1 MSPSGGELVGRFGPA
16 AHPERPV
23 AKQRPAGMS
32 DELVAAL
39 GKLSEALEVVEEAR
53 GLLYTFHRRSG
64 RADLTL
70 QEAVQA
76 LHDAGEH
83 GAAQQ
88 VADVLVGRDVIPG
101 CWTFQIVEQYD
112 AQYWQPFRAVE
123 AEVRQWFAG
132 GEAHLY
138 EAEMKHR
145 EQQPGPAT
153 PDDD

>member
-1 MSPSGGELVGRFGPA
+1 MAEAEESLLERYGHA

-23 AKQRPAGMS
+23 AKQRPDGAS

-83 GAAQQ
+83 ETAQQ
-88 VADVLVGRDVIPG
+88 VADVLIGRDVIPG
-101 CWTFQIVEQYD
+101 CWTFQIVEAYD
-112 AQYWQPFRAVE
+112 AQYWEPFRAVE
-123 AEVRQWFAG
+123 AEVRQRLG
-132 GEAHLY
+132 NGTSHIY
-138 EAEMKHR
+138 EAEMKHD
-145 EQQPGPAT
+145 EQQPGQA
-153 PDDD
+153 

>member
-1 MSPSGGELVGRFGPA
+1 MGSPNDELVKRFGRA

-23 AKQRPAGMS
+23 AKERPAGAS

-64 RADLTL
+64 TADRIL
-70 QEAVQA
+70 QEAIQA

-83 GAAQQ
+83 ETAQE

-101 CWTFQIVEQYD
+101 LWTFQIVEGYD
-112 AQYWQPFRAVE
+112 GQYWEPFRAVE
-123 AEVRQWFAG
+123 AEVRQRYADG
-132 GEAHLY
+132 TRHIY

-145 EQQPGPAT
+145 EQQPDQA
-153 PDDD
+153 

>member
-1 MSPSGGELVGRFGPA
+1 MPGPDELLQRFGPA

-23 AKQRPAGMS
+23 AKHRPAGAS

-70 QEAVQA
+70 QEAIQA

-83 GAAQQ
+83 ETAQQ
-88 VADVLVGRDVIPG
+88 VADLLVGRDVIPG

-123 AEVRQWFAG
+123 ADVRQRFAG
-132 GEAHLY
+132 GTQHIY

-145 EQQPGPAT
+145 EQQPSQG
-153 PDDD
+153 

>member
-1 MSPSGGELVGRFGPA
+1 MPETGDELLQRFGRA

-23 AKQRPAGMS
+23 AKQRPAGAS

-64 RADLTL
+64 TADRIL

-76 LHDAGEH
+76 LRDAGEDET
-83 GAAQQ
+83 AQT
-88 VADVLVGRDVIPG
+88 VADVLIGRDVIPG
-101 CWTFQIVEQYD
+101 CWTFQIVEGYD
-112 AQYWQPFRAVE
+112 SQYWQPFHAVE
-123 AEVRQWFAG
+123 ADVRQRFG
-132 GEAHLY
+132 DGVRHIY

-145 EQQPGPAT
+145 EQQPGQG
-153 PDDD
+153 

>member
-1 MSPSGGELVGRFGPA
+1 MTAAHGELLQRFGPA

-23 AKQRPAGMS
+23 AKQRPAGAS

-70 QEAVQA
+70 QEAVRA

-83 GAAQQ
+83 ETAQQ

-101 CWTFQIVEQYD
+101 CWTFQLVEQYD

-123 AEVRQWFAG
+123 ADVRERFAG
-132 GEAHLY
+132 GTSHLY
-138 EAEMKHR
+138 EAEMKHG
-145 EQQPGPAT
+145 EQQPGQG
-153 PDDD
+153 

>member
-1 MSPSGGELVGRFGPA
+1 MPANDELLQRFGPA

-23 AKQRPAGMS
+23 AKQRPPGLS

-64 RADLTL
+64 TADRTL
-70 QEAVQA
+70 QEAIQA

-83 GAAQQ
+83 QTARQ
-88 VADVLVGRDVIPG
+88 VADLLIGRDVIPG
-101 CWTFQIVEQYD
+101 HWTFQIVEQYD

-123 AEVRQWFAG
+123 ADVRQRFAG
-132 GEAHLY
+132 GAAHIY

-145 EQQPGPAT
+145 EQQPGQG
-153 PDDD
+153 

>member
-1 MSPSGGELVGRFGPA
+1 MPEPSDELLQRFGRA

-23 AKQRPAGMS
+23 AKQRTAGAS

-76 LHDAGEH
+76 LQNAGEH
-83 GAAQQ
+83 ETAQQ
-88 VADVLVGRDVIPG
+88 VADVLIGRDVIPG

-112 AQYWQPFRAVE
+112 SQYWHPFRAVE
-123 AEVRQWFAG
+123 ADVRQRFAG
-132 GEAHLY
+132 GVAHLY
-138 EAEMKHR
+138 EAEMKHG
-145 EQQPGPAT
+145 EQQPGQ
-153 PDDD
+153 D

>member
-1 MSPSGGELVGRFGPA
+1 MADGHGELLRRFGPA
-16 AHPERPV
+16 AHPERLV
-23 AKQRPAGMS
+23 AKQRPAGAS

-64 RADLTL
+64 HADLTL
-70 QEAVQA
+70 QDAVRA

-83 GAAQQ
+83 ESARQ
-88 VADVLVGRDVIPG
+88 VAELLIGRDVIPG

-123 AEVRQWFAG
+123 ADVRQRLAG
-132 GEAHLY
+132 GTAHVY

-145 EQQPGPAT
+145 EQSGQG
-153 PDDD
+153 

>member
-1 MSPSGGELVGRFGPA
+1 MADGDQELLRRFGPA

-23 AKQRPAGMS
+23 AKQRPAGAS

-83 GAAQQ
+83 ETARQ
-88 VADVLVGRDVIPG
+88 VADLLIGRDVIPG

-123 AEVRQWFAG
+123 AEVRQRLAG
-132 GEAHLY
+132 GTMHIY

-145 EQQPGPAT
+145 EQQPGQG
-153 PDDD
+153 

>member
-1 MSPSGGELVGRFGPA
+1 MAEGYSELLQRFGPA

-23 AKQRPAGMS
+23 AKQRPAGAS

-76 LHDAGEH
+76 FHDAGEH
-83 GAAQQ
+83 ETARQ
-88 VADVLVGRDVIPG
+88 VADLLVGRDVIPG
-101 CWTFQIVEQYD
+101 LWTFQIVEGYD
-112 AQYWQPFRAVE
+112 SQYWQPFRAVE
-123 AEVRQWFAG
+123 AAVRERL
-132 GEAHLY
+132 GEGTAHIY
-138 EAEMKHR
+138 EAEMKHG
-145 EQQPGPAT
+145 EQQPGQ
-153 PDDD
+153 D

>member
-1 MSPSGGELVGRFGPA
+1 MPGSDELLQRFGPA

-23 AKQRPAGMS
+23 AKQRPAGAS

-83 GAAQQ
+83 ETARQ

-101 CWTFQIVEQYD
+101 CWTFQLVEQYD
-112 AQYWQPFRAVE
+112 SQYWQPFRAVE
-123 AEVRQWFAG
+123 AEVRQRFAG
-132 GEAHLY
+132 GTAHIY
-138 EAEMKHR
+138 EAEMKHQ
-145 EQQPGPAT
+145 EQQP
-153 PDDD
+153 DQN

>member
-1 MSPSGGELVGRFGPA
+1 MRGTNDELLQRFGRA

-23 AKQRPAGMS
+23 AKQRPAGAS

-83 GAAQQ
+83 ETAQQ
-88 VADVLVGRDVIPG
+88 VADVLIGRDVIPG

-112 AQYWQPFRAVE
+112 SQYWQPFHAVE
-123 AEVRQWFAG
+123 ADVRERFADG
-132 GEAHLY
+132 TAHIY

-145 EQQPGPAT
+145 EQQPDQA
-153 PDDD
+153 

>member
-1 MSPSGGELVGRFGPA
+1 MAAGHEELLQRFGPA

-23 AKQRPAGMS
+23 AKQRPAGAS

-83 GAAQQ
+83 DTARQ
-88 VADVLVGRDVIPG
+88 VAELLVGRDVIPG
-101 CWTFQIVEQYD
+101 CWTFQIIEQYD

-123 AEVRQWFAG
+123 AEVRQRLG
-132 GEAHLY
+132 GGTAHIY
-138 EAEMKHR
+138 EAEMKHD
-145 EQQPGPAT
+145 EQQPGQG
-153 PDDD
+153 

>member
-1 MSPSGGELVGRFGPA
+1 MPGGHDELLQRFGPA

-23 AKQRPAGMS
+23 AKQRPADTS

-83 GAAQQ
+83 QTAQQ
-88 VADVLVGRDVIPG
+88 VADVLIGRDVIPG

-123 AEVRQWFAG
+123 SDVRQRFAG
-132 GEAHLY
+132 GTAHLY
-138 EAEMKHR
+138 EAEMKHG
-145 EQQPGPAT
+145 EQQPGQG
-153 PDDD
+153 

>member
-1 MSPSGGELVGRFGPA
+1 MADAGEDLLQRFGPA

-23 AKQRPAGMS
+23 AKQRPPGSS
-32 DELVAAL
+32 DELVEAL

-64 RADLTL
+64 TADRVL

-76 LHDAGEH
+76 LRDAGEH
-83 GAAQQ
+83 ETAGQ

-123 AEVRQWFAG
+123 ADVRQRFAG
-132 GEAHLY
+132 GTAHIY
-138 EAEMKHR
+138 EAEMKHG
-145 EQQPGPAT
+145 EQQPGHG
-153 PDDD
+153 

>member
-1 MSPSGGELVGRFGPA
+1 MPGSGEELVRQLGPA

-23 AKQRPAGMS
+23 AKQRPAGAS

-70 QEAVQA
+70 QEAIQA
-76 LHDAGEH
+76 LHDAGEPET
-83 GAAQQ
+83 AQQ

-123 AEVRQWFAG
+123 ADVRQRFAG
-132 GEAHLY
+132 GTAHIY

-145 EQQPGPAT
+145 EQQPDPG
-153 PDDD
+153 

>member
-1 MSPSGGELVGRFGPA
+1 MADADQELLQRFGPA

-23 AKQRPAGMS
+23 SKQRPAGAG

-53 GLLYTFHRRSG
+53 GLLYAFHRRSG

-83 GAAQQ
+83 ETARE
-88 VADVLVGRDVIPG
+88 VADLLVGRDVIPG

-123 AEVRQWFAG
+123 AEVRQRLAG
-132 GEAHLY
+132 GTMHIY

-145 EQQPGPAT
+145 EQQPGQG
-153 PDDD
+153 

>member
-1 MSPSGGELVGRFGPA
+1 MPGTDDDLLERFGRA

-23 AKQRPAGMS
+23 AKQRPPGLS

-64 RADLTL
+64 TADRTL
-70 QEAVQA
+70 QEAIQA

-83 GAAQQ
+83 QTAQQ
-88 VADVLVGRDVIPG
+88 VADVLIGRDVIPG
-101 CWTFQIVEQYD
+101 HWTFQIVEQYD

-123 AEVRQWFAG
+123 ADVRQRFAG
-132 GEAHLY
+132 GAAHIY
-138 EAEMKHR
+138 EAEMKHG
-145 EQQPGPAT
+145 EQQPGQG
-153 PDDD
+153 

>member
-1 MSPSGGELVGRFGPA
+1 MSGADEELVQRLGPA

-23 AKQRPAGMS
+23 AKQRPDGAS

-83 GAAQQ
+83 DTAQQ
-88 VADVLVGRDVIPG
+88 VADVLIGRDVLPG

-123 AEVRQWFAG
+123 AAVRERFAG
-132 GEAHLY
+132 GTAHIY
-138 EAEMKHR
+138 EAEMKYR
-145 EQQPGPAT
+145 EQQPGQG
-153 PDDD
+153 

>member
-1 MSPSGGELVGRFGPA
+1 MGEAGESLGRFGPA

-23 AKQRPAGMS
+23 ARQRPAGAS

-64 RADLTL
+64 HADLTL
-70 QEAVQA
+70 QEAVRA
-76 LHDAGEH
+76 LHEAGEH
-83 GAAQQ
+83 ETAEQ
-88 VADVLVGRDVIPG
+88 VADVLVGRDVVPG
-101 CWTFQIVEQYD
+101 SWTFELVEQYD

-123 AEVRQWFAG
+123 AEVRQRLAG
-132 GEAHLY
+132 GTAHVY

-145 EQQPGPAT
+145 EQQPGQG
-153 PDDD
+153 

>member
-1 MSPSGGELVGRFGPA
+1 MSESYDELLQRFGSA

-23 AKQRPAGMS
+23 AKQRPAGAR

-39 GKLSEALEVVEEAR
+39 GKLSEALEVVEECR

-83 GAAQQ
+83 ETAQQ
-88 VADVLVGRDVIPG
+88 VADLLVGRDVIPG
-101 CWTFQIVEQYD
+101 FWTFQIVEGYD
-112 AQYWQPFRAVE
+112 AQYWQAFRAVE
-123 AEVRQWFAG
+123 AAVRQRFADG
-132 GEAHLY
+132 AAHIY

-145 EQQPGPAT
+145 EQQPGQG
-153 PDDD
+153 

>member
-1 MSPSGGELVGRFGPA
+1 MTDAGEDLLQRFGRA

-23 AKQRPAGMS
+23 AKQRPPGAS

-64 RADLTL
+64 TADRVL

-76 LHDAGEH
+76 LRDAGEH
-83 GAAQQ
+83 ETAGQ

-123 AEVRQWFAG
+123 ADVRQRFAG
-132 GEAHLY
+132 GAAHIY
-138 EAEMKHR
+138 EAEMKHG
-145 EQQPGPAT
+145 EQQTGQG
-153 PDDD
+153 

>member
-1 MSPSGGELVGRFGPA
+1 MAGAGEESLRQFGPA

-23 AKQRPAGMS
+23 AKQRPAGAS

-83 GAAQQ
+83 ETARQ
-88 VADVLVGRDVIPG
+88 VADTLVGRDVIPG
-101 CWTFQIVEQYD
+101 CWTFQLVEQYD
-112 AQYWQPFRAVE
+112 AQYWSPFRAVE
-123 AEVRQWFAG
+123 AEVRQRLAAG
-132 GEAHLY
+132 TAHIY

-145 EQQPGPAT
+145 EQQPGQ
-153 PDDD
+153 D